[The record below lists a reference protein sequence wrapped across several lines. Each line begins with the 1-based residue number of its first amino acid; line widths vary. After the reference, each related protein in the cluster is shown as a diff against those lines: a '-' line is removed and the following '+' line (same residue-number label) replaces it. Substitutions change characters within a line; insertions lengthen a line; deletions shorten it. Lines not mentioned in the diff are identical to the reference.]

1 MVYYALESVKNM
13 AEFHPGIKSDQAPLR
28 KKGLTKSGSCKQ
40 EDAVAEALFR
50 APVFSKACGVIPLF
64 LYLFQHKERNMPQKN
79 LNLQRITEIC
89 EKTARKFDYELC
101 DAAMEKEPT
110 GRYLRIY
117 IDKEG
122 GITLDDCEKYHR
134 TVQPSLESFDYD
146 FLEVCSPGIDRPLKT
161 RRDIEKSLGMLV
173 EARLY
178 KPVDGKKSVQGL
190 LREMDENHVLLQS
203 GEAEIDLPRKA
214 VAQVRLVPD
223 LSALDEEE
231 EDTSL

>member
-1 MVYYALESVKNM
+1 
-13 AEFHPGIKSDQAPLR
+13 
-28 KKGLTKSGSCKQ
+28 
-40 EDAVAEALFR
+40 
-50 APVFSKACGVIPLF
+50 
-64 LYLFQHKERNMPQKN
+64 MPQKN
-79 LNLQRITEIC
+79 PNMLRITEIC

-134 TVQPSLESFDYD
+134 AVQPSLESFDYD

-161 RRDIEKSLGMLV
+161 KRDIEKSLGMLV

-178 KPVDGKKSVQGL
+178 KPLDGRKSIQGL
-190 LREMDENHVLLQS
+190 LKEMDDDHVLLAE
-203 GEAEIDLPRKA
+203 GEKETDLPRKA

-223 LSALDEEE
+223 LSALNE

>member
-1 MVYYALESVKNM
+1 
-13 AEFHPGIKSDQAPLR
+13 
-28 KKGLTKSGSCKQ
+28 
-40 EDAVAEALFR
+40 
-50 APVFSKACGVIPLF
+50 
-64 LYLFQHKERNMPQKN
+64 MPQKN
-79 LNLQRITEIC
+79 VNLQRIADIC
-89 EKTARKFDYELC
+89 EKTARRFDYELC
-101 DAAMEKEPT
+101 DAALDKEPT

-134 TVQPSLESFDYD
+134 AVQPSLESFDYD

-161 RRDIEKSLGMLV
+161 RRDIEKNLGALV

-178 KPVDGKKSVQGL
+178 KPVDGKKAVQGL
-190 LREMDENHVLLQS
+190 LREMDENHVLLQN
-203 GEAEIDLPRKA
+203 GEDQIDLPRKA

-231 EDTSL
+231 EEETSL

>member
-1 MVYYALESVKNM
+1 
-13 AEFHPGIKSDQAPLR
+13 
-28 KKGLTKSGSCKQ
+28 
-40 EDAVAEALFR
+40 
-50 APVFSKACGVIPLF
+50 
-64 LYLFQHKERNMPQKN
+64 MPQKN
-79 LNLQRITEIC
+79 LNMQRITEIC

-101 DAAMEKEPT
+101 DAAMEKEPA

-134 TVQPSLESFDYD
+134 AVQPSLESFDYD

-161 RRDIEKSLGMLV
+161 KRDIEKSLGLMV

-178 KPVDGKKSVQGL
+178 KPVDGRKSVQGL
-190 LREMDENHVLLQS
+190 LKEMNDDHVVLS
-203 GEAEIDLPRKA
+203 CGEETVELPRKA

-223 LSALDEEE
+223 LSALDE
-231 EDTSL
+231 DTDE

>member
-1 MVYYALESVKNM
+1 
-13 AEFHPGIKSDQAPLR
+13 
-28 KKGLTKSGSCKQ
+28 
-40 EDAVAEALFR
+40 
-50 APVFSKACGVIPLF
+50 
-64 LYLFQHKERNMPQKN
+64 MPQKN
-79 LNLQRITEIC
+79 LNMQRITEIC

-134 TVQPSLESFDYD
+134 AVQPGLESFDYD

-161 RRDIEKSLGMLV
+161 KRDIEKSVGMLV

-178 KPVDGKKSVQGL
+178 KPVDGRKSVQGL
-190 LREMDENHVLLQS
+190 LKEMDENHVLLQN
-203 GEAEIDLPRKA
+203 GEEQIDLPRKA

-231 EDTSL
+231 EDTSP

>member
-1 MVYYALESVKNM
+1 
-13 AEFHPGIKSDQAPLR
+13 
-28 KKGLTKSGSCKQ
+28 
-40 EDAVAEALFR
+40 
-50 APVFSKACGVIPLF
+50 
-64 LYLFQHKERNMPQKN
+64 MPQKN
-79 LNLQRITEIC
+79 VNLQRINDIC
-89 EKTARKFDYELC
+89 EKTARRFDYELC
-101 DAAMEKEPT
+101 DAALEKEPT

-134 TVQPSLESFDYD
+134 AVQPILESFDYD

-161 RRDIEKSLGMLV
+161 RRDIEKNLGALV

-178 KPVDGKKSVQGL
+178 KPVDGKKAVQGL
-190 LREMDENHVLLQS
+190 LREMDENHVLLQN
-203 GEAEIDLPRKA
+203 GEGQIDLPRKA

-231 EDTSL
+231 EETSL

>member
-1 MVYYALESVKNM
+1 
-13 AEFHPGIKSDQAPLR
+13 
-28 KKGLTKSGSCKQ
+28 
-40 EDAVAEALFR
+40 
-50 APVFSKACGVIPLF
+50 
-64 LYLFQHKERNMPQKN
+64 MPQKN
-79 LNLQRITEIC
+79 ANMVRITEIC
-89 EKTARKFDYELC
+89 EKAARKFDYELC

-134 TVQPSLESFDYD
+134 AVQPSLESFDYD

-161 RRDIEKSLGMLV
+161 GRDIEKSMGLLV

-178 KPVDGKKSVQGL
+178 KPVDGRKSVQGL
-190 LREMDENHVLLQS
+190 LREMDEDRVRLES
-203 GEAEIDLPRKA
+203 GTEIIDLPRKA

-223 LSALDEEE
+223 LSALDEAE
-231 EDTSL
+231 EDTSP

>member
-1 MVYYALESVKNM
+1 
-13 AEFHPGIKSDQAPLR
+13 
-28 KKGLTKSGSCKQ
+28 
-40 EDAVAEALFR
+40 
-50 APVFSKACGVIPLF
+50 
-64 LYLFQHKERNMPQKN
+64 MPQKN
-79 LNLQRITEIC
+79 ANMARITEIC
-89 EKTARKFDYELC
+89 EKAARQFDYELC

-134 TVQPSLESFDYD
+134 AVQPSLESFDYD

-161 RRDIEKSLGMLV
+161 QRDIEKSMGLLV

-178 KPVDGKKSVQGL
+178 KPVDGRKSVQGL
-190 LREMDENHVLLQS
+190 LREMDEDHVRLES
-203 GEAEIDLPRKA
+203 GTEIIDLPRKA

-223 LSALDEEE
+223 LSALDEAE

>member
-1 MVYYALESVKNM
+1 MPPKNANM
-13 AEFHPGIKSDQAPLR
+13 QKITAIFENLA
-28 KKGLTKSGSCKQ
+28 KKL
-40 EDAVAEALFR
+40 
-50 APVFSKACGVIPLF
+50 
-64 LYLFQHKERNMPQKN
+64 
-79 LNLQRITEIC
+79 
-89 EKTARKFDYELC
+89 DYELC

-117 IDKEG
+117 LDTEG

-134 TVQPSLESFDYD
+134 AVQPSLESFDYD

-161 RRDIEKSLGMLV
+161 ERDIEKSLGLLV

-178 KPVDGKKSVQGL
+178 KPVDGHKSAQGL
-190 LREMDENHVLLQS
+190 LEKMD
-203 GEAEIDLPRKA
+203 GESVQLRVGEKTLTFPRKA

-231 EDTSL
+231 DE